1 MKYAI
6 AIVAAA
12 LIGLVG
18 LGLIAAQDGARSSE
32 PTPTPTPEHVAPYGP
47 FERTWGEDGQ
57 PTEWAE

>member
-6 AIVAAA
+6 AIVFAA

-18 LGLIAAQDGARSSE
+18 LGLIAAQSDDE
-32 PTPTPTPEHVAPYGP
+32 PDHVPAQGY
-47 FERTWGEDGQ
+47 FERTWNEDGQ